1 MGDFTQACGP
11 FRDDFALRGGPQH
24 RTEDL
29 QKGPVRPSPPTGGEA
44 SNLHPRIDLEADVQ
58 TAARGDHAPM
68 TLLDYLIDSA
78 LVLLV
83 LIQLKERPLTT
94 RTLVRPIV
102 ILAIAEATVKTH
114 VNHLFSKI
122 GARDRAQA
130 VHYAYTHGLAG

>member
-1 MGDFTQACGP
+1 
-11 FRDDFALRGGPQH
+11 
-24 RTEDL
+24 
-29 QKGPVRPSPPTGGEA
+29 
-44 SNLHPRIDLEADVQ
+44 VQ